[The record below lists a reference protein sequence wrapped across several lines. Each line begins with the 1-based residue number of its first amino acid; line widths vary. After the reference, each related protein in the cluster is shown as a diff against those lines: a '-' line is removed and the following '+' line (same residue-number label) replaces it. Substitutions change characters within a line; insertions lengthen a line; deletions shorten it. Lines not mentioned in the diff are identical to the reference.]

1 MKKAY
6 VSALLV
12 FAGFGM
18 TSLSSCDVDCIQG
31 SGHQVTETRKV
42 VDFKKI
48 DISGAFKVYLKQDSS
63 LTVTIT
69 ADDNIIKHIKTP
81 VKGDELYIKNKRGA
95 CNAGET
101 VVTIGVRNL
110 DEISTS
116 GSNEVYSNG
125 TLVTKDLAI
134 GMSGDSKITLNLN
147 AANVTTEGSG
157 SSEIYLTGQASSHK
171 IDFSGDGKLSAFNF
185 IVGDYDIETSGS
197 SDCEVNVLHNLHV
210 STSGS
215 SDIKYKGNPSNVTN
229 DKSGSSDLEKVN

>member
-1 MKKAY
+1 MKKNY
-6 VSALLV
+6 LHDLLV
-12 FAGFGM
+12 VAGFGM
-18 TSLSSCDVDCIQG
+18 ASLSSCDMDCIQG

-48 DISGAFKVYLKQDSS
+48 DISGSFKVYLKQDSS

-69 ADDNIIKHIKTP
+69 ADDNIMKHIKTP
-81 VKGDELYIKNKRGA
+81 VKDDELYIKNKRGA

-101 VVTIGVRNL
+101 VITIGVHNL

-134 GMSGDSKITLNLN
+134 GMSGDTKITLSLN
-147 AANVTTEGSG
+147 SANVTTDGSG

-171 IDFSGDGKLSAFNF
+171 ITFSGDGKLSAYGF

-197 SDCEVNVLHNLHV
+197 SDCQVNALRNLHV

-215 SDIKYKGNPSNVTN
+215 SDIKYKGNPSITEE
-229 DKSGSSDLEKVN
+229 KSGSSSLEKVN

>member
-6 VSALLV
+6 LSTLLV
-12 FAGFGM
+12 IAGLGVA
-18 TSLSSCDVDCIQG
+18 SLSSCEDNCIQG

-48 DISGAFKVYLKQDSS
+48 DISGSFKVILKQDSS

-69 ADDNIIKHIKTP
+69 ADDNIMKHIKTP
-81 VKGDELYIKNKRGA
+81 VKGGELYIKNKRGA

-101 VVTIGVRNL
+101 VVTIGVHNL

-116 GSNEVYSNG
+116 GSNEVSSNG
-125 TLVTKDLAI
+125 TLVTKDLSI
-134 GMSGDSKITLNLN
+134 GMSGDSKITLTLN
-147 AANVTTEGSG
+147 AANVTTDGSG
-157 SSEIYLTGQASSHK
+157 SSELYLTGQASSHK
-171 IDFSGDGKLSAFNF
+171 IDFSGDGKLSAYGFV
-185 IVGDYDIETSGS
+185 VGDYDIETSGS
-197 SDCEVNVLHNLHV
+197 SDCQVNVLHNLHV

-229 DKSGSSDLEKVN
+229 DKSGSSDLQKVN

>member
-1 MKKAY
+1 MKNSFVY
-6 VSALLV
+6 TLLV
-12 FAGFGM
+12 IAGFG
-18 TSLSSCDVDCIQG
+18 TASLSSCNMDCIQG

-69 ADDNIIKHIKTP
+69 ADDNIMKHIKTP
-81 VKGDELYIKNKRGA
+81 VRDGELYIKNKRGA

-101 VVTIGVRNL
+101 VITIGIHNL

-116 GSNEVYSNG
+116 GSNEVSSNG
-125 TLVTKDLAI
+125 MLVTKDLAI

-147 AANVTTEGSG
+147 SANVTTEGSG
-157 SSEIYLTGQASSHK
+157 SSELYLTGQASSHK
-171 IDFSGDGKLSAFNF
+171 INFSGNGKLSAFGF

-197 SDCEVNVLHNLHV
+197 SDCEINVLHNLHV

-215 SDIKYKGNPSNVTN
+215 SSIKYKGNPSNVTN
-229 DKSGSSDLEKVN
+229 DKSGSSELEKVN